1 MEALMTNRV
10 AGKFGRLALW
20 LSPVVF
26 VVITL
31 LIALPWVRQQNP
43 ALARL
48 VGEVGVIFVAC
59 YGIFIVLRQQRRMD
73 EVHLA
78 SQGFANSYGWLWGG
92 VATTLLLMV
101 PPVMNRLVDL
111 VNAMA
116 KARGGGSP
124 DMSNHLAVQLAFFYG
139 ISLVMVI
146 QGLGVCVAS
155 VVWWRRMGGF
165 GAKA

>member
-1 MEALMTNRV
+1 VTKAV
-10 AGKFGRLALW
+10 CGKFGRLALW

-26 VVITL
+26 VVAGL
-31 LIALPWVRQQNP
+31 LIAMPWLKQQNP
-43 ALARL
+43 AIAKV
-48 VGEVGVIFVAC
+48 VGEIGVIFVAC

-78 SQGFANSYGWLWGG
+78 SQGFANSHGWLWGG

-101 PPVMNRLVDL
+101 PPVMNWLVDR
-111 VNAMA
+111 VDAMA
-116 KARGGGSP
+116 KVRGAGSP
-124 DMSNHLAVQLAFFYG
+124 EMTNHLAVQLAFFYG

-155 VVWWRRMGGF
+155 IVWWRRMGGF
-165 GAKA
+165 GERS